1 MICFRTRSSLCCQDP
16 TSSCLTYWTGLQ
28 TPPTLHAM
36 STKLAQKNLER
47 VTEGRRRVV
56 AMTMKLDDWRKAIR
70 PQPIAILA
78 NSIRSS
84 TMTKRQ
90 SDLILWCAAADATW
104 EELHASSRWQM
115 PRICGRCVA
124 MSVQLRFRSGLDDV
138 NAGHV
143 ITVFHALV
151 KANAKVYSTSW
162 PCMLLFLVR

>member
-1 MICFRTRSSLCCQDP
+1 M
-16 TSSCLTYWTGLQ
+16 Q

-124 MSVQLRFRSGLDDV
+124 MSVVDHGDLACTYNLIVRSITDSIARSLAPWVARWIARSTARSLDRSIARSPDR
-138 NAGHV
+138 
-143 ITVFHALV
+143 AL
-151 KANAKVYSTSW
+151 ARSLARSII
-162 PCMLLFLVR
+162 